1 MRTFYRHR
9 ISMLRFRKAKGIMR
23 QRLRQQI
30 FEKDRLRELALST
43 LPQVVILTGAG
54 ISAESGIETFNTTY
68 GLWASHPIDDVAT
81 PEAYARDTV
90 RVQAFYNQRRQQLQ
104 DTAIQPNAAHFSLAK
119 LEQLLGDKLL
129 IITQNIDNLH
139 ERAGNKNVV
148 HMHGELLKMRC
159 PQSQQPIDW
168 QGDASSQEYC
178 TCCQYPTLL
187 RPHVVWFGEMPL
199 DMPRICEALAKADLF
214 IAIGTSGKVYPA
226 ANFVQQARQAG
237 AFTIELN
244 LGESEVSEAF
254 NEHHYGLATQVV
266 PLFTQ
271 RFMRLLTS
279 EQAVPAP
286 SLTCR

>member
-1 MRTFYRHR
+1 MRTFNRRR
-9 ISMLRFRKAKGIMR
+9 ISMVRFRKAKRIMR

-30 FEKDRLRELALST
+30 FEQDRLRELAASS

-54 ISAESGIETFNTTY
+54 ISAESGIETFHNID
-68 GLWASHPIDDVAT
+68 GLWASYPIDEVAT
-81 PEAYARDTV
+81 PEGYARDPEK
-90 RVQAFYNQRRQQLQ
+90 VQAFYNQRRQQLQ
-104 DTAIQPNAAHFSLAK
+104 DAAVQPNAAHLALAK
-119 LEQLLGDKLL
+119 LEQSLGDKLL

-159 PQSQQPIDW
+159 PQSQQTITW
-168 QGDASSQEYC
+168 RGDASADDWC
-178 TCCQYPTLL
+178 TCCQYPALL

-199 DMPRICEALAKADLF
+199 YMAQICEALAKADLF

-226 ANFVQQARQAG
+226 ASFVQQARQAG

-254 NEHHYGLATQVV
+254 SEHHYGLATKVV
-266 PLFTQ
+266 PAFTQ
-271 RFMRLLTS
+271 RFLKFLTS
-279 EQAVPAP
+279 ELAIK
-286 SLTCR
+286 